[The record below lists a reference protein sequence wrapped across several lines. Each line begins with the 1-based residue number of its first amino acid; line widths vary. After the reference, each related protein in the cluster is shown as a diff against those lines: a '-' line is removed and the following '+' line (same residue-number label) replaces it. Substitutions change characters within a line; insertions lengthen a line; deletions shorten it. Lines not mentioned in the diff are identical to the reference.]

1 MPSFNFPNPSLAD
14 PDGLLAIGGDLEPET
29 LLCAYKNGIFPWFDS
44 DTPILWWCPDPR
56 AILEFNNLYVSKRL
70 ARTLR
75 GDKFQVT
82 FNQDFDAVVK
92 GCAYRPEEGTWITPE
107 VAKAYGKFHQL
118 GHAHSV
124 EVWQNGSLVGGLYG
138 VAIGGLFAGESMFST
153 VSDASKIAL
162 VALVDRLK
170 HKGFQLFDLQ
180 IINDHTSMMGATEIP
195 RDSYLARIKTAV
207 KLKVSF

>member
-14 PDGLLAIGGDLEPET
+14 PDGLLAVGGDLEPET

-82 FNQDFDAVVK
+82 FNQDFDEVVK

-170 HKGFQLFDLQ
+170 QKGFQLFDLQ